1 MIVPLVSTVPVAD
14 FDSVRL
20 DAVFTVVAAFA
31 QLVVLHDGPG
41 VAGLVLPVGST
52 DA

>member
-1 MIVPLVSTVPVAD
+1 MEPPVLALAGPVLVSVM
-14 FDSVRL
+14 FEGLR
-20 DAVFTVVAAFA
+20 TVVEALA
-31 QLVVLHDGPG
+31 QLVVLQVTPG

>member
-14 FDSVRL
+14 FDSVKL
-20 DAVFTVVAAFA
+20 PPVPTVVAALA

-41 VAGLVLPVGST
+41 VVGLVLPVGST